1 MSKIPLLEV
10 KNCSKSFPGVQAL
23 DDVDF
28 KLFPGHCTA
37 LVGENGAGK
46 STLIKIIDGAY
57 QKDMGEIYINGVKV
71 DIKDTK
77 HAQHF
82 GISVVHQELQLI
94 PELNG
99 IENIFLGK
107 CEYRKFHLI
116 NWRKL
121 NKKAKEILELLN
133 YGIDLKIPVKF
144 LRTPERQII
153 QLARALSSDTKILI
167 LDELT
172 AMLQEKEIERI
183 YKIIKLLK
191 SRNIGIIYISHRL
204 NEVFDICD
212 RYTVLCDGKLV
223 NSGDVKDINKD
234 KLIEMMIGRTLSK
247 VFPGLNKDI
256 GETTLEIKNLTSK
269 AYTNINLSV
278 NKGEVVGIAGLVG
291 AGKTE
296 LVNSFFGNYKYNSG
310 EIRIN
315 RKLIKID
322 SPVKAIKNSIG
333 LMPDE
338 RKRLG
343 LIIDF
348 SITNN
353 VTLPSI
359 RRYKK
364 VLNIFMDKNREKI
377 DTKEYIK
384 SLNISCYS
392 PSQRVVNLSG
402 GNQQKVVLGK
412 WLLKD
417 SNILIFDEPTRGI
430 DVGTKVEI
438 YKIINNLS
446 KKGNSIVIVSA
457 EIEELIGLCHKI
469 YIIFEGKLRG
479 VVSGK
484 NKTQENIIHYIVGE
498 K

>member
-1 MSKIPLLEV
+1 MSRIPLLEV
-10 KNCSKSFPGVQAL
+10 RNCSKSFPGVQAL
-23 DDVDF
+23 DDVDI
-28 KLFPGHCTA
+28 KLFPGQCTA

-46 STLIKIIDGAY
+46 STLIKIINGAY

-71 DIKDTK
+71 DIKDTI
-77 HAQHF
+77 HAQQF

-107 CEYRKFHLI
+107 YKYRKFHLI

-133 YGIDLKIPVKF
+133 YEIDLKIPVKF
-144 LRTPERQII
+144 LRTPEQQII
-153 QLARALSSDTKILI
+153 QLVRALSSDIKILI

-212 RYTVLCDGKLV
+212 GYTVLCDGKLV

-315 RKLIKID
+315 GKLIKID
-322 SPVKAIKNSIG
+322 SPVRAIKNSIG
-333 LMPDE
+333 LVPDE

-353 VTLPSI
+353 ITLPSI

-364 VLNIFMDKNREKI
+364 VLNIIMDKYREKI
-377 DTKEYIK
+377 ATKEYIK

-402 GNQQKVVLGK
+402 GNQQKVVLSK

-446 KKGNSIVIVSA
+446 KKGKSIVIVST
-457 EIEELIGLCHKI
+457 ELEELIGLCHKI

-479 VVSGK
+479 IVSGK

>member
-1 MSKIPLLEV
+1 MSKVPLLEV

-28 KLFPGHCTA
+28 KLFPGYCTA

-46 STLIKIIDGAY
+46 SALIKIIDGVY
-57 QKDMGEIYINGVKV
+57 QKDKGEIYINGEKV
-71 DIKDTK
+71 DIKDTM
-77 HAQHF
+77 HAQQF

-107 CEYRKFHLI
+107 YDYRKFHLI

-121 NKKAKEILELLN
+121 NKKAKEIIELLD
-133 YGIDLKIPVKF
+133 YEIDLKIPVKF
-144 LRTPERQII
+144 LRTPEQQII

-183 YKIIKLLK
+183 YKIIKFLK

-223 NSGDVKDINKD
+223 NSGDVKDIDRD

-247 VFPGLNKDI
+247 VFPSLNKDI
-256 GETTLEIKNLTSK
+256 GEATLEIKDLTSRVYK
-269 AYTNINLSV
+269 NINLSV
-278 NKGEVVGIAGLVG
+278 RKGEVVGIAGLVG

-296 LVNSFFGNYKYNSG
+296 LVNSIFGNYKYSSG
-310 EIRIN
+310 EIRVN
-315 RKLIKID
+315 GKLVKID
-322 SPVKAIKNSIG
+322 SPAKSIKKSIG
-333 LMPDE
+333 LVPDE

-353 VTLPSI
+353 ITLPSI
-359 RRYKK
+359 KRYKK
-364 VLNIFMDKNREKI
+364 VFNLFMDKNREKI
-377 DTKEYIK
+377 AAKEYIK
-384 SLNISCYS
+384 NLDISCYS
-392 PSQRVVNLSG
+392 PRQKVLNLSG
-402 GNQQKVVLGK
+402 GNQQKVVLSK

-417 SNILIFDEPTRGI
+417 SDILIFDEPTRGI
-430 DVGTKVEI
+430 DVKTKVEI

-446 KKGNSIVIVSA
+446 KESKSIVIVSS
-457 EIEELIGLCHKI
+457 ELGELIGLCHKI

-479 VVSGK
+479 IVSGK
-484 NKTQENIIHYIVGE
+484 DKTQENIINYIVRE